1 MTLAKNKKLSEYGKK
16 GALTRWNNYN
26 KKIIDNLKVKN
37 KPHHLLLKAKLC
49 GFLAGDGTVKM
60 RRENKNVT
68 IINYEVNFFPDHISL
83 VIPYIQA
90 FEELYCKKPSI
101 KMDGKLYRIR
111 TKCKI
116 AYLDLSKIGKFGLYN
131 WEVPLNFLKNDKL
144 KIEWLKA
151 FFDSE
156 GHVSNRDIRLQ
167 SVNEKGL
174 QQIKQLLLDI
184 GIESRMYKY
193 ERKNKHWNTN
203 YILSI
208 IKKNHRKM
216 YLNKIGFNHEIKL
229 SKLKQIFP
237 DATVA

>member
-1 MTLAKNKKLSEYGKK
+1 MTHAKNKILSEYGKK
-16 GALTRWNNYN
+16 GALIRWNKFN
-26 KKIIDNLKVKN
+26 KKIIDNLRVKN
-37 KPHHLLLKAKLC
+37 KPYHLLLKARLC
-49 GFLAGDGTVKM
+49 GFLAGDGTVKI
-60 RRENKNVT
+60 RRENKN
-68 IINYEVNFFPDHISL
+68 INRINYEVNFFPDHISL
-83 VIPYIQA
+83 VKPYLQA

-116 AYLDLSKIGKFGLYN
+116 AYLDLSKISKFGLYI
-131 WEVPLNFLKNDKL
+131 WEVPFNFLKNGKL
-144 KIEWLKA
+144 KIEWLRA

-156 GHVSNRDIRLQ
+156 GYVGNKEIRVQ

-174 QQIKQLLLDI
+174 HQVKQLLEEL
-184 GIESRMYKY
+184 GIESKMYKY
-193 ERKNKHWNTN
+193 ERKNKNWNTN

-208 IKKNHRKM
+208 MKKDHRKM

-229 SKLKQIFP
+229 LKLKRLFS